1 MMIEGGYVKA
11 YRKMMEWK
19 WWSDS
24 DTVKVF
30 LYILFRANLRDGA
43 FNGEVIPRGSFVT
56 SRKTIAHD
64 CYISEQTTRTIL
76 NRLKSTNEI
85 TIRTTSKYTVI
96 TVLNYDE
103 YQNTN
108 QVTNQ
113 QLTNNQPTTNQQLTT
128 EEEYKEYKECK
139 EDIIEKP
146 SASKSRKRT
155 LSDDQIDELINA
167 KHFSE
172 RMKEQIRGWCKYHRE
187 IGKPYKSE
195 TGFKGLLTK
204 IENGIKAYGEDVAIV
219 TFEDSMANNY
229 EGLFFESTAK
239 KMKGGNTNGSSKR
252 DSPDKGADGDR
263 KEPVYGSYEWY
274 RSVGYKES

>member
-1 MMIEGGYVKA
+1 MIEGGYVKA

-30 LYILFRANLRDGA
+30 LYILFRANLKDGA

-103 YQNTN
+103 YQSTN

-128 EEEYKEYKECK
+128 EEEYKRMEEEK
-139 EDIIEKP
+139 EDNIEKP
-146 SASKSRKRT
+146 EASKKNNHALT
-155 LSDDQIDELINA
+155 DGEVDELISERV
-167 KHFSE
+167 FSE
-172 RMKEQIRGWCKYHRE
+172 RMKEQIREWVKYHRE
-187 IGKPYKSE
+187 IGSTYRSPR
-195 TGFKGLLTK
+195 GFKGLLTK
-204 IENGIKAYGEDVAIV
+204 IEKALEAYGEDIV
-219 TFEDSMANNY
+219 VMTFEDSMANNY
-229 EGLFFESTAK
+229 EGLFFENVARQQ
-239 KMKGGNTNGSSKR
+239 KGGASNDRRG
-252 DSPDKGADGDR
+252 DGEKTGGTGNAAR
-263 KEPVYGSYEWY
+263 SEPVYGSYEWY
-274 RSVGYKES
+274 KKFGM